1 MVDAQLN
8 SLISLKIHMQS
19 QKTLINK
26 LDIASV
32 EMLDLGLEQERKK
45 YLDKMDAPCLCMVWW
60 IVAFEAIPEP
70 LAGFLGGGLFWFCF
84 LRIHWEWTGKG

>member
-26 LDIASV
+26 LDIVSV
-32 EMLDLGLEQERKK
+32 KMLDLGLEQERKK
-45 YLDKMDAPCLCMVWW
+45 YLDRMDAPCLC
-60 IVAFEAIPEP
+60 IV
-70 LAGFLGGGLFWFCF
+70 
-84 LRIHWEWTGKG
+84 